1 MQRYLLSSLICLCLA
16 ACGGN
21 GGTPEDEIR
30 AWIERG
36 ELAAEEKDRRE
47 LLSMI
52 STDYADARGNDLEQ
66 IGNILRIYFLRQQSV
81 ALLTTIDDIAV
92 TGGTA
97 AIAKITVGMAGS
109 TGGALG
115 FDADVYHFEMEL
127 EKPGDEWLLIGAR
140 WAPLGREVH

>member
-1 MQRYLLSSLICLCLA
+1 MHRNLLPSLIFLA
-16 ACGGN
+16 LVACGGD

-52 STDYADARGNDLEQ
+52 SPNYADGRGNDLEQ
-66 IGNILRIYFLRQQSV
+66 VGNMLRIYFLRQQSV
-81 ALLTTIDDIAV
+81 SLLTTIDDIAV
-92 TGGTA
+92 SGGTA
-97 AIAKITVGMAGS
+97 ALANITVGMAGS

-115 FDADVYHFEMEL
+115 FDADVYHFELEL
-127 EKPGDEWLLIGAR
+127 EKPDDEWQLIGAR